1 MRSETKTCQGK
12 MCENAGPQFTGRRR
26 YSSRSLYVFQ
36 SAVCGIAPGAL
47 LADSVLI
54 EGLVV
59 ETVVGVYDWERDV
72 TQALVVDLEMAW
84 DNRIPGGS
92 DDVADALDYAS
103 VSECVERC
111 LKELKPKLLEHGAE
125 VLAEKLQREFGIG
138 WLRLTLRKPGAVPA
152 ARSVG
157 VCIERTACEGVPG
170 DA

>member
-1 MRSETKTCQGK
+1 
-12 MCENAGPQFTGRRR
+12 MCENAGPKFTGWYG
-26 YSSRSLYVFQ
+26 YSIRSLYVIQ
-36 SAVCGIAPGAL
+36 SAVCGIVPGAP

-59 ETVVGVYDWERDV
+59 ETVVGVYDWEREV

-84 DNRIPGGS
+84 DNRIPGAS

-103 VSECVERC
+103 VSERTERC

-125 VLAEKLQREFGIG
+125 VLAKMLQREFGVS

-157 VCIERTACEGVPG
+157 VCIERPALKG
-170 DA
+170 AR

>member
-1 MRSETKTCQGK
+1 
-12 MCENAGPQFTGRRR
+12 MCENAGPKFTGWCI
-26 YSSRSLYVFQ
+26 YSIRSLYVIQ
-36 SAVCGIAPGAL
+36 SAVCGIVPGAP

-84 DNRIPGGS
+84 DNRIPGAS
-92 DDVADALDYAS
+92 DDVADALDYAL
-103 VSECVERC
+103 VSERTARC
-111 LKELKPKLLEHGAE
+111 LKDLKPQLLEHGAE
-125 VLAEKLQREFGIG
+125 VLAKMLQVEFGVS

-157 VCIERTACEGVPG
+157 VCIERPALKG
-170 DA
+170 AR

>member
-1 MRSETKTCQGK
+1 
-12 MCENAGPQFTGRRR
+12 MCENAGREFAGRCG
-26 YSSRSLYVFQ
+26 YSIRSLYVIQ

-59 ETVVGVYDWERDV
+59 ETVVGVYGWEREV

-84 DNRIPGGS
+84 DNRIPGAS

-103 VSECVERC
+103 VSERTQRC
-111 LKELKPKLLEHGAE
+111 LKELRPKLLEHGAE
-125 VLAEKLQREFGIG
+125 VLAEVLQREFGIG
-138 WLRLTLRKPGAVPA
+138 WLRLTLRKPGAVPV

-157 VCIERTACEGVPG
+157 VCIERGIR
-170 DA
+170 